1 MTVLHRY
8 PPLLQGTLI
17 KRYKRF
23 FADVALE
30 DGSVVTAHCPN
41 TGPMSGV
48 STPGS
53 AVALSKSTN
62 SARKLAYTWEMI
74 QAEGVWIGINTA
86 LPNRIVHQG
95 LLHHAFPELETY
107 TTVQPEVSYGI
118 ENSRIDFLL
127 TGDEKPTYVEVKN
140 TTWTRLLPEG
150 RQALFPDCVTTRGQK
165 HLRELTRMT
174 ESGDR
179 AAVIFFVNRSDCRS
193 FCSGDEADPL
203 YGQLLRQAVGQGML
217 ALPYCF
223 ETTLET
229 VRLIGIASL
238 DL

>member
-1 MTVLHRY
+1 MTVLYRY
-8 PPLLQGTLI
+8 PPLLQGTLV

-30 DGSVVTAHCPN
+30 DGSIVTAHCPN

-62 SARKLAYTWEMI
+62 PARKLAYTWEMI
-74 QAEGVWIGINTA
+74 QSEGVWIGINTA

-95 LLHHAFPELETY
+95 LLQHAFPELETY
-107 TTVQPEVSYGI
+107 NTVQPEVSYGT

-127 TGDEKPTYVEVKN
+127 TGDKKPSYVEVKN
-140 TTWTRLLPEG
+140 TTWTRLLSEG

-165 HLRELTRMT
+165 HLRELTRMA

-179 AAVIFFVNRSDCRS
+179 SAVIFFVNRSDCRS

-203 YGQLLRQAVGQGML
+203 YGQLLRQAVAQGML

-229 VRLIGIASL
+229 VRLLGLASL